1 MSFNSFLDFIADH
14 FFKMLAVIALT
25 FASWIFFLNH
35 VDINE
40 IGVAYDSRTGTISA
54 QHPGWHVTAPWVK
67 ATTIPLIPLR
77 VDIYSGSQRTSR
89 FILPKLVQ
97 FNPAHLEE
105 FIKVEGFRYF
115 GNQGIEY
122 VFAQYAFS
130 NQKWNFLTEL
140 NTENTK

>member
-1 MSFNSFLDFIADH
+1 MTFDSFFNFIGDH
-14 FFKMLAVIALT
+14 FFKMIAVITLF
-25 FASWIFFLNH
+25 FASYLLFLNH

-40 IGVAYDSRTGTISA
+40 IGVAYDSRTGSISA

-67 ATTIPLIPLR
+67 TTTIPLIPLR
-77 VDIYSGSQRTSR
+77 VDIYAGSQRTSR

-105 FIKVEGFRYF
+105 FIKVEGFHYF

-140 NTENTK
+140 NIEK